1 MASSKALARTTTQP
15 GSRHGA
21 IPAYLPYRY
30 STSSFAKRATL
41 VELLRQNGQLA
52 LGPGRVC
59 ARIALPFFP
68 HSAPPLL
75 PAISVGMRAGLPR
88 FNR

>member
-30 STSSFAKRATL
+30 STSFFAERATL

-52 LGPGRVC
+52 FGTGRGL
-59 ARIALPFFP
+59 RP
-68 HSAPPLL
+68 HSAPLL
-75 PAISVGMRAGLPR
+75 PPHRSTSPTCHFGGDDGWITP
-88 FNR
+88 F

>member
-30 STSSFAKRATL
+30 STSFSAKRATL
-41 VELLRQNGQLA
+41 VELLGQNGQLA
-52 LGPGRVC
+52 LGTGRS
-59 ARIALPFFP
+59 AAALRSTSSPTPLHLSYLPFRW
-68 HSAPPLL
+68 
-75 PAISVGMRAGLPR
+75 G
-88 FNR
+88 

>member
-15 GSRHGA
+15 GSRHGS

-30 STSSFAKRATL
+30 STSFFAKRATL
-41 VELLRQNGQLA
+41 VQLLRQNGQLA
-52 LGPGRVC
+52 VRTGPVC
-59 ARIALPFFP
+59 ARMPLHFFL

-75 PAISVGMRAGLPR
+75 PAISVRATAGLRR
-88 FNR
+88 F